1 MLLIWRGLGIV
12 ALFIAGGFAV
22 VGVLVAD
29 GLNLGSSGEN
39 TLMGLAMIPAA
50 AAIWWVAKRREGQ
63 TRELIDATTGEHVVL
78 TKGDSLFF
86 IPLRWWAPIVVVV
99 GLLVVIA
106 EVTRP

>member
-1 MLLIWRGLGIV
+1 
-12 ALFIAGGFAV
+12 

-29 GLNLGSSGEN
+29 GLNLGSSGET

-50 AAIWWVAKRREGQ
+50 AAIWWVAKRRGGQ
-63 TRELIDATTGEHVVL
+63 TRELVDPTTGERVLL

-86 IPLRWWAPIVVVV
+86 IPLGWWAPILVGV

-106 EVTRP
+106 EITRP